1 MYSYC
6 FGGDMT
12 TNNSWPLVNGEL
24 LFSVVYVLDP
34 TVEDSDALLT
44 NIYLYSHTAK
54 YNGTEKNN
62 NIIIT

>member
-1 MYSYC
+1 
-6 FGGDMT
+6 MT

-44 NIYLYSHTAK
+44 VIGNVDLFF
-54 YNGTEKNN
+54 
-62 NIIIT
+62 